1 MPSVEGGFESE
12 IRFSFLGLDLERLS
26 ILNSC
31 AGESMK
37 VSSLT
42 SEYAR
47 MFYLASI
54 ITRSCSCLYMSSIK
68 SYRTPSLAVKRM

>member
-1 MPSVEGGFESE
+1 MPSAEGGFESE
-12 IRFSFLGLDLERLS
+12 IRFSFLGLDLEHLS

-42 SEYAR
+42 SEYLR

-54 ITRSCSCLYMSSIK
+54 ITRSCYCLYMSSIR
-68 SYRTPSLAVKRM
+68 SYSTPSLAVKRM